1 VTSLPALVGDAALV
15 FDPLDPDAIAA
26 SIERLWLDA
35 GLREALVDRGRA
47 RLRRLDWR
55 STAETMRAH
64 YRRIAGRRLSA
75 DELRLLDAEPLV

>member
-1 VTSLPALVGDAALV
+1 
-15 FDPLDPDAIAA
+15 
-26 SIERLWLDA
+26 
-35 GLREALVDRGRA
+35 
-47 RLRRLDWR
+47 LDWR